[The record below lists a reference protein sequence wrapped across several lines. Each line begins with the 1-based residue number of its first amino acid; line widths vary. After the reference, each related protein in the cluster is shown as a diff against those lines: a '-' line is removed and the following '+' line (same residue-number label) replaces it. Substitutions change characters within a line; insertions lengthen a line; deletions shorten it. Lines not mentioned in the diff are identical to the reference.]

1 MEDAFDHA
9 LRLALDLGKAKADT
23 GAMAEASDE
32 TDNMRERLIAL
43 RAQLSGED
51 AGAAEWRKPVALDQQ
66 SVGRLSRMDAM
77 QQQQMADAEARRR
90 KSDIARIDA
99 ALKRLDEG
107 EFGWCLSCGE
117 AIAEKRLEIDPMA
130 TQCIACAS

>member
-1 MEDAFDHA
+1 MTD
-9 LRLALDLGKAKADT
+9 GI
-23 GAMAEASDE
+23 DE
-32 TDNMRERLIAL
+32 RKWRERLEGL
-43 RAQLSGED
+43 RAALTAED
-51 AGAAEWRKPVALDQQ
+51 AGSAEWRKTVELDQQ

-77 QQQQMADAEARRR
+77 QQQAMADAEARRR

-107 EFGWCLSCGE
+107 EYGWCLSCGE

-130 TQCIACAS
+130 TQCVACAS

>member
-1 MEDAFDHA
+1 MADANDE
-9 LRLALDLGKAKADT
+9 
-23 GAMAEASDE
+23 AEAW
-32 TDNMRERLIAL
+32 RARLTSL

-51 AGAAEWRKPVALDQQ
+51 ERAAEWREPVELDQQ

-99 ALKRLDEG
+99 ALKRIDEG
-107 EFGWCLSCGE
+107 EFGWCLTCGE
-117 AIAEKRLEIDPMA
+117 EIATQRLEIDPMA